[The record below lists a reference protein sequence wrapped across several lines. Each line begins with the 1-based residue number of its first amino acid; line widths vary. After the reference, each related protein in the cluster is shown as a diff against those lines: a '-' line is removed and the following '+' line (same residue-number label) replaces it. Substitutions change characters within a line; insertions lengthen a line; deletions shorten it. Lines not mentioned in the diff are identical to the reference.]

1 MKNRVSITV
10 TPQQEQEILTDIAA
24 LRAKISGIFTT
35 ALTAD
40 ERENLFR
47 LSDKRL
53 AFDQKADAHLHQH
66 PELRPPALDLAEYD
80 KDGALLATSDRILAA
95 ITALAQ
101 PIENSRAAVGND
113 RMDADL
119 EFYHYLKFISR
130 TGTPG
135 AQEVHDDLAISYPA
149 GRRAGGGA
157 NPPA

>member
-10 TPQQEQEILTDIAA
+10 TPQQEQEILSDIAA
-24 LRAKISGIFTT
+24 LRTKIAGIFTT

-40 ERENLFR
+40 DRENLFR

-53 AFDQKADAHLHQH
+53 AFDQKADAHLHQR
-66 PELRPPALDLAEYD
+66 PDLRPPTIDIAEYD

-101 PIENSRAAVGND
+101 PVEDSRAAVGND
-113 RMDADL
+113 RMDVDL
-119 EFYHYLKFISR
+119 EFYNYLKFTSR

-135 AQEVHDDLAISYPA
+135 AQEIHDDLAASYP
-149 GRRAGGGA
+149 GRRAGGSA

>member
-1 MKNRVSITV
+1 MKNRVSLAIT
-10 TPQQEQEILTDIAA
+10 PAQEQEILADITA
-24 LRAKISGIFTT
+24 LRAKIAGLFTT
-35 ALTAD
+35 TLTAD

-53 AFDQKADAHLHQH
+53 AFDQKADAYLHQH
-66 PELRPPALDLAEYD
+66 PELRPPSIDIAEYD
-80 KDGALLATSDRILAA
+80 KDGALLATSERILAA

-101 PIENSRAAVGND
+101 PVEDSRAAVGND

-119 EFYHYLKFISR
+119 EFYHYLKFTSR

-149 GRRAGGGA
+149 GRRAGGAA